1 MAMVLLPGVM
11 CDAGLW
17 QAMAADLAPFG
28 PLIYG
33 DLANEKELEAM
44 ATSVLQ
50 QAPERFT
57 LVGFSM
63 GGFVAREMIR
73 QAPERVEKL
82 ILIATSSEQDSEQM
96 QAFKAA
102 TARALRSASG
112 DFRGLG
118 QKSIALSLSKKHAED
133 EHLKAQIYQMSLRM
147 GKEAYCRQLL
157 MARNSDT
164 HLLAQIKCPTLV
176 IAAEEDRMRTVQE
189 SRTLCEHIPHAT
201 LEVIA
206 DSGHMLPLEQ
216 PAALAAAMSRWLRYG
231 INIY

>member
-17 QAMAADLAPFG
+17 QEMTAHLAPFG

-33 DLANEKELEAM
+33 DLAHDSELEAM
-44 ATSVLQ
+44 ATRVLR

-82 ILIATSSEQDSEQM
+82 ILIATSSEQDSTQM

-102 TARALRSASG
+102 TARSLQTAA
-112 DFRGLG
+112 FRGLG
-118 QKSIALSLSKKHAED
+118 QKSIALSLSKKHANDQRLNE
-133 EHLKAQIYQMSLRM
+133 QIYQMSLRM

-157 MARNSDT
+157 MARNSDS
-164 HLLAQIKCPTLV
+164 HLLAQISCPTLV
-176 IAAEEDRMRTVQE
+176 IAAAEDRMRTVQE
-189 SRTLCEHIPHAT
+189 SQRLCELIPHAE
-201 LEVIA
+201 LEIIA

-216 PAALAAAMSRWLRYG
+216 PDALAKAMTSWLRRG

>member
-17 QAMAADLAPFG
+17 QEMAADLAPFG
-28 PLIYG
+28 PLVYG
-33 DLANEKELEAM
+33 DLASDSELEAM
-44 ATSVLQ
+44 AASVLR

-63 GGFVAREMIR
+63 GGFVAREMFR

-82 ILIATSSEQDSEQM
+82 MLIATSSERDSAQT
-96 QAFKAA
+96 QAFKTA
-102 TARALRSASG
+102 TARSLQSASG
-112 DFRGLG
+112 EFRGLS

-133 EHLKAQIYQMSLRM
+133 ERLREKIYQMSLRM
-147 GKEAYCRQLL
+147 GKAAYCRQLL

-164 HLLAQIKCPTLV
+164 HLLSQIRCPTLV
-176 IAAEEDRMRTVQE
+176 IAAAEDRMRTVQE
-189 SRTLCEHIPHAT
+189 SQTLCDEIPHAE
-201 LEVIA
+201 LKVIA

-216 PAALAAAMSRWLRYG
+216 PATLAKTMIAWLQKRAV
-231 INIY
+231 

>member
-17 QAMAADLAPFG
+17 QAMATDLAPFG

-33 DLANEKELEAM
+33 DLTRESQLKAM
-44 ATSVLQ
+44 ATSVLR

-63 GGFVAREMIR
+63 GGYVAREMIR

-82 ILIATSSEQDSEQM
+82 ILIATSSEADSAELR
-96 QAFKAA
+96 AFKAA
-102 TARALRSASG
+102 TARSLQSTSG
-112 DFRGLG
+112 AFRGLG
-118 QKSIALSLSKKHAED
+118 QKSIALSLSKKQANNER
-133 EHLKAQIYQMSLRM
+133 LKTQIFQMSLRM
-147 GKEAYCRQLL
+147 GKEAYCRQLV

-164 HLLAQIKCPTLV
+164 DLLSQIACPTLI
-176 IAAEEDRMRTVQE
+176 IAAAEDRMRSIQE
-189 SRTLCEHIPHAT
+189 SQTLYERIPHAE
-201 LEVIA
+201 LDIIA

-216 PAALAAAMSRWLRYG
+216 PAALAEVMTCWLRR
-231 INIY
+231 NAV

>member
-17 QAMAADLAPFG
+17 QEMTADLAPFG

-33 DLANEKELEAM
+33 DLARDSELEAM
-44 ATSVLQ
+44 AASVLR
-50 QAPERFT
+50 QAPERFA

-82 ILIATSSEQDSEQM
+82 ILIATSSEQDSAQM

-102 TARALRSASG
+102 TARSLESAA
-112 DFRGLG
+112 FHGLG
-118 QKSIALSLSKKHAED
+118 KKSIALSLSTKHAED
-133 EHLKAQIYQMSLRM
+133 ERLSEQIYQMSLRM
-147 GKEAYCRQLL
+147 GKEAYRRQLL
-157 MARNSDT
+157 MARRSDT
-164 HLLAQIKCPTLV
+164 HLLAQIGCPTLV
-176 IAAEEDRMRTVQE
+176 IAAAEDRMRTVQE
-189 SRTLCEHIPHAT
+189 SKTLCEHIPHAE
-201 LEVIA
+201 LAIIA

-216 PAALAAAMSRWLRYG
+216 PAALAEVMIRWLRQDAV
-231 INIY
+231 

>member
-1 MAMVLLPGVM
+1 MAGLVLLPGVM

-17 QAMAADLAPFG
+17 QAMTDELAAFG
-28 PLIYG
+28 PLVFG
-33 DLANEKELEAM
+33 DLSQDSSLEAM
-44 ATSVLQ
+44 AARVLQ

-82 ILIATSSEQDSEQM
+82 ILIATSSQQDSEQA

-102 TARALRSASG
+102 TAKTLQSARG
-112 DFRGLG
+112 AFRGLG
-118 QKSIALSLSKKHAED
+118 HKAIALSLSEKHAGD
-133 EHLKAQIYQMSLRM
+133 EGLQQQVLAMSQRM
-147 GKEAYCRQLL
+147 GREAYCRQLL

-164 HLLAQIKCPTLV
+164 ALLPQITCPTLV
-176 IAAEEDRMRTVQE
+176 IAAAEDRMRTLHE
-189 SRTLCEHIPHAT
+189 SEVLRDNIAGAT
-201 LEVIA
+201 LTVIE

-216 PAALAAAMSRWLRYG
+216 PQALATVMTRWLTAHPL
-231 INIY
+231 